1 MTRILALAL
10 VLALAP
16 VASARGEGWRPV
28 AAAPIAPSGYL
39 ASAWTG
45 EELVVFG
52 RTRVGG
58 RSRNVAA
65 AYTPRTGRWR
75 RLAPPAGP
83 AGSYEGT
90 YSATWTGEEVL
101 LVGNGAI
108 LYRKRLEELGKG
120 VEFASPA
127 SGSPHA
133 SALVELAVPRFLR
146 EEFDR
151 PYDVVPLYL
160 RKSDA
165 EIGWDKRARAG

>member
-16 VASARGEGWRPV
+16 IASARGDGWRPV

-39 ASAWTG
+39 AGAWTG

-83 AGSYEGT
+83 AGSHERP
-90 YSATWTGEEVL
+90 L
-101 LVGNGAI
+101 
-108 LYRKRLEELGKG
+108 
-120 VEFASPA
+120 SPA
-127 SGSPHA
+127 WARGGGAPLGGVGYWA
-133 SALVELAVPRFLR
+133 EKPPAQPGAGFPPRPRRRVPPPGR
-146 EEFDR
+146 
-151 PYDVVPLYL
+151 
-160 RKSDA
+160 
-165 EIGWDKRARAG
+165 